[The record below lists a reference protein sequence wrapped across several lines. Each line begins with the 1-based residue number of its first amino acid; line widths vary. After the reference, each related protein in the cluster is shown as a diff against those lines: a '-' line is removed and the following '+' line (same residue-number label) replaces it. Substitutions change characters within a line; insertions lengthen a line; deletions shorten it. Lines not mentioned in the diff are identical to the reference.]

1 MKLIKNFFLRYA
13 NVHFLQQN
21 TDMSPESYMLL
32 PLHLTCCWHKTLLVC
47 WYKFKFNFVFPRC
60 FCLSLSY
67 FKARKGI
74 CLTRIFPKAFT
85 LIYAFDSFFPVYVAS
100 FSNTIHSISLTHST
114 RVINVFYFFQRF
126 IVPCC
131 NFCTDFYCK
140 IIQKSSQNL
149 PMKSSRFSYK
159 NCIVADIKFMLLYVL
174 LCHWCANDQLKP

>member
-1 MKLIKNFFLRYA
+1 MKLIKKNFLRYA

-21 TDMSPESYMLL
+21 SDMSPESYMLL
-32 PLHLTCCWHKTLLVC
+32 PLHLTWCWHKTLLVC

-60 FCLSLSY
+60 FCFSLSY

-114 RVINVFYFFQRF
+114 RVINVFYFFPALYCSLLQLLHWFLLQDNSKKLSKFTYEIISFFLQELHCSRYKVYV
-126 IVPCC
+126 IV
-131 NFCTDFYCK
+131 CTAMSLMC
-140 IIQKSSQNL
+140 
-149 PMKSSRFSYK
+149 
-159 NCIVADIKFMLLYVL
+159 
-174 LCHWCANDQLKP
+174 

>member
-1 MKLIKNFFLRYA
+1 
-13 NVHFLQQN
+13 
-21 TDMSPESYMLL
+21 MLL
-32 PLHLTCCWHKTLLVC
+32 PLHLTCCWHKTLLMC

-60 FCLSLSY
+60 FCFSLSY

-114 RVINVFYFFQRF
+114 RVINVFYFF
-126 IVPCC
+126 PAL
-131 NFCTDFYCK
+131 YCSLLQLLHWFLLQDNSK
-140 IIQKSSQNL
+140 KLSKFTYEIIS
-149 PMKSSRFSYK
+149 FSYK
-159 NCIVADIKFMLLYVL
+159 NWIVADIKFMLLYVL